1 MRLFLLAYLVL
12 ACGPATTWGAE
23 DLSVEAIRKGEFI
36 EVRAQATVDASMSII
51 WTTLTDYERLPEFI
65 PGLKKSR
72 VVSRRGKTVIV
83 EQSGEARFLVFS
95 FPIDVTLESKEHP
108 PEGIQ
113 VRALSGT
120 LRFFEGGYQ
129 IVPQHGGSKVLLRW
143 TGSIIPD
150 ASFPPL
156 IGEVVMRMRIE
167 DQFIGMVQ
175 EIERRETLR
184 RKEKDAAQK

>member
-1 MRLFLLAYLVL
+1 LTAW
-12 ACGPATTWGAE
+12 AAE
-23 DLSVEAIRKGEFI
+23 DLSVEAVRKGEFI
-36 EVRAQATVDASMSII
+36 EVRAQTTVDASLAVI
-51 WTTLTDYERLPEFI
+51 WSTLTDYERLPEFI

-72 VVSRRGKTVIV
+72 VVSRKGATVVV

-95 FPIDVTLESKEHP
+95 FPIDVTLESQERP
-108 PEGIQ
+108 PAAIH

-129 IVPQHGGSKVLLRW
+129 IVPQSGGGKVLLRW
-143 TGSIIPD
+143 EGSIIPD

-167 DQFIGMVQ
+167 DQFIGMVR
-175 EIERRETLR
+175 EIERREALR
-184 RKEKDAAQK
+184 RKERDASPK